1 MSMEQMSME
10 KMSLYQMPLEQMSP
24 ELKPL
29 LQMSF
34 DQMSI
39 EQMSPEQMLG
49 APSFKISIEA
59 GLSKEFD
66 LLRSTFVIKLLSFNY
81 LHSR

>member
-1 MSMEQMSME
+1 
-10 KMSLYQMPLEQMSP
+10 MPQEQMSP
-24 ELKPL
+24 ELKHL

-59 GLSKEFD
+59 SLSKEFD
-66 LLRSTFVIKLLSFNY
+66 LFRSTFVIKLLFFNH